1 MERPKVRRQHE
12 TTTVTEVHGLRCDEF
27 VAIWTPDVG
36 YTVLSIRLEGTWHTF
51 GVDEGMLDWEEAY
64 SPEDMGGS
72 EALEPGERWVDL
84 AEELRV
90 RGVEISDASMDDCT
104 FVMTFANGAKLTLS
118 ARAGQPVVTT
128 RLHPGPLTS

>member
-1 MERPKVRRQHE
+1 MERPKVTRQHE
-12 TTTVTEVHGLRCDEF
+12 TTAVTDVHGRRCDEF
-27 VAIWTPDVG
+27 VATLSPRFG

-51 GVDEGMLDWEEAY
+51 GVDEGMLDWEEGY
-64 SPEDMGGS
+64 SPEDMGGG